1 MLVAHFHLA
10 LAFDVRTWGRAE
22 RSVSPCAP
30 QPGPGPS
37 SSPHRLLHAANVTQ
51 AAATHG
57 RTQPGSRGYLRAA
70 AGGGTGEEGRK
81 RTSWRGEIATEGKN
95 KNKNKNKR
103 EALTGRHEVHV
114 LAERVEQESLE
125 AGGDGDGVRADTGAA
140 LPQACPGSPAGEGA
154 QRAPGLGSSP
164 RRVPPATSRGQR
176 VIPVVHQRRVD
187 GVRGDREEG
196 QQLLLQALQ
205 RPLEGKGTAQRAKA
219 RSQARGHGVAHP
231 SRPSPHGSVP
241 HSHRGCDFEELQP
254 SQGPGRA
261 TGTLR
266 SQPSPATSTQPEA

>member
-30 QPGPGPS
+30 QPGPVPS
-37 SSPHRLLHAANVTQ
+37 SSPHRLLHAANVTR

-154 QRAPGLGSSP
+154 QRAPGPSVGLP
-164 RRVPPATSRGQR
+164 QVW
-176 VIPVVHQRRVD
+176 
-187 GVRGDREEG
+187 
-196 QQLLLQALQ
+196 
-205 RPLEGKGTAQRAKA
+205 
-219 RSQARGHGVAHP
+219 AHP
-231 SRPSPHGSVP
+231 PVGCPQPHPGGSV
-241 HSHRGCDFEELQP
+241 
-254 SQGPGRA
+254 
-261 TGTLR
+261 
-266 SQPSPATSTQPEA
+266 